1 MDLAG
6 PLGKSIAPGR
16 PNAHV
21 EGAATTQDS
30 DMTVSHGG
38 LDAAVRQTAASFAR
52 PNGSPSALQLVTSF
66 GAFLAGCAAMYLV
79 LPLSSLDERRGRLV
93 RFRDAV

>member
-1 MDLAG
+1 
-6 PLGKSIAPGR
+6 
-16 PNAHV
+16 
-21 EGAATTQDS
+21 
-30 DMTVSHGG
+30 MTVSHGG

-79 LPLSSLDERRGRLV
+79 LPLSYLDERRGRLV

>member
-1 MDLAG
+1 
-6 PLGKSIAPGR
+6 
-16 PNAHV
+16 
-21 EGAATTQDS
+21 
-30 DMTVSHGG
+30 MTVSHGG

-79 LPLSSLDERRGRLV
+79 LPLSYLDERRGRLV
-93 RFRDAV
+93 RFRDAA